1 MAQVR
6 PYGGVEA
13 RERIAERRRRLV
25 EAGLKLLGGADRAE
39 LTVRAVCAHA
49 GISARYF
56 YESFADKD
64 QLVGAVFDR
73 VIAEIAATTQ
83 AAVAAAPPEEQNRA
97 GIANLV
103 RTIAGDARVGRLL
116 FDAHISHPVLARKRA
131 EVGGVFALL
140 SGQHVSNA
148 YEVAEPEWITAVA
161 HFVVGG
167 VGQTISAWVSGDID
181 VDQARLVDQLT
192 RMVEGLAVLA
202 PGQRPERDITSVQGS
217 GSSEGAARDE
227 RPT

>member
-6 PYGGVEA
+6 PYGGVTA
-13 RERIAERRRRLV
+13 RERMAERRRRLLD
-25 EAGLKLLGGADRAE
+25 AGLELLGGADRAE
-39 LTVRAVCAHA
+39 LTVRAVCSHA

-56 YESFADKD
+56 YESFTDKD

-83 AAVAAAPPEEQNRA
+83 AAVAAAPTGEQNRA

-116 FDAHISHPVLARKRA
+116 FDAQLAHPVLARKRA
-131 EVGGVFALL
+131 EAGGVFAVL
-140 SGQHVSNA
+140 SGQHVSNS
-148 YEVAEPEWITAVA
+148 YEGAEPEWVRSVA

-167 VGQTISAWVSGDID
+167 VGQTISAWVGGDID
-181 VDQARLVDQLT
+181 TDQARLVDQLT
-192 RMVEGLAVLA
+192 RMIDGLAVLA
-202 PGQRPERDITSVQGS
+202 PGQRPDRDIASSRGPE
-217 GSSEGAARDE
+217 SSEGAARAGC
-227 RPT
+227 PT